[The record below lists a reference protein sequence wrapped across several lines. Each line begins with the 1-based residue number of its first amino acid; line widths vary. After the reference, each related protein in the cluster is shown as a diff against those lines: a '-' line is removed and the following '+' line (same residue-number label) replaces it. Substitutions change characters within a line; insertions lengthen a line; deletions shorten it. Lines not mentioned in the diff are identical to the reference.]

1 MNLAL
6 KALKFLGALFAK
18 GIVLAS
24 AWALSIVL
32 VMTHAKAM
40 DVLSAIG
47 TSIGATSIHGT
58 QKQQAKQTRIAA
70 KEAGKNMS
78 KRTKRILAVNTIG
91 GLTGWF
97 PLLGDAVAMGAM
109 AYEAVLICE
118 NSNDFRGLQ
127 RTIGMEPDDSFIG
140 TNCEQAQ
147 NSWDDT
153 AQWVKDF
160 VIAEVDKEAEE
171 EPRSG
176 ALIYRGCPTAHD
188 PYETP
193 PCGAFAPRQYEEA
206 LQHWEETL
214 PLYYRIKWEWRQWGE
229 MSDSEEAREELQRS
243 LGFHADAA
251 EEG

>member
-1 MNLAL
+1 MKLAL
-6 KALKFLGALFAK
+6 KALKFLGGIFAK
-18 GIVLAS
+18 GTLLAS

-32 VMTHAKAM
+32 VMTSANAM

-47 TSIGATSIHGT
+47 TSIGASNIYSD
-58 QKQQAKQTRIAA
+58 QKQQAKQTRTTA
-70 KEAGKNMS
+70 KEAGKNMG

-91 GLTGWF
+91 AVTGWF

-127 RTIGMEPDDSFIG
+127 RTIGIEPDDSFIG

-147 NSWDDT
+147 DSWDET
-153 AQWVKDF
+153 AQWVRDF

-171 EPRSG
+171 GPRSG
-176 ALIYRGCPTAHD
+176 ALMYIGCPIAND

-193 PCGAFAPRQYEEA
+193 PCGVFAPGQYEEA

-214 PLYYRIKWEWRQWGE
+214 PLYYRIKWEWRQWAE
-229 MSDSEEAREELQRS
+229 MSDSEEARGEEL
-243 LGFHADAA
+243 LKKF
-251 EEG
+251 